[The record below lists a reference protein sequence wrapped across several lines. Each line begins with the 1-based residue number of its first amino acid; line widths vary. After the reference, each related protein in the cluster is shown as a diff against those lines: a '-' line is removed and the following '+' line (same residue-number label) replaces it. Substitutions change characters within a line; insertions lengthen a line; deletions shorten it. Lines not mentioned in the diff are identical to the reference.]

1 MKTVKA
7 TLLKEKD
14 IARKLVRLAHEIIEN
29 NTDLSNIAI
38 VGIRTRGE
46 ILAHRVVEHIQEIS
60 CETISQ
66 GTIDVTFYRDDF
78 RTNLGSPKIGSS
90 SILFEVD
97 GKDVVL
103 VDDVL
108 YSGRTIRAAM
118 DDLCSFGRP
127 ASVQLAVLV
136 DRGHRELPIKADYV
150 GKNYPTSLNEH
161 IHVHVDEVDG
171 EDAVLLMEYGE

>member
-7 TLLKEKD
+7 ALLKEKD

-60 CETISQ
+60 GESISQ

-90 SILFEVD
+90 SILFEVE
-97 GKDVVL
+97 GRNIIL
-103 VDDVL
+103 VDDVI

-118 DDLCSFGRP
+118 EDLFSFGRP

-171 EDAVLLMEYGE
+171 EDTVLLMEYGE

>member
-7 TLLKEKD
+7 ALLKEKD

-60 CETISQ
+60 GESISQ

-90 SILFEVD
+90 SILFEVE
-97 GKDVVL
+97 GRNIIL

-118 DDLCSFGRP
+118 EDLFSFGRP

-150 GKNYPTSLNEH
+150 GKNYPTSFNEH

-171 EDAVLLMEYGE
+171 EDTVLLMEYGE

>member
-29 NTDLSNIAI
+29 NTDLSNMAI

-46 ILAHRVVEHIQEIS
+46 ILAQRVVEHIQEIS
-60 CETISQ
+60 GEAISQ

-78 RTNLGSPKIGSS
+78 RTNLGSPRIGSS
-90 SILFEVD
+90 NILFEVD
-97 GKDVVL
+97 GCDVVL

-108 YSGRTIRAAM
+108 YTGRTIRAAM
-118 DDLCSFGRP
+118 DDLFSFGRP

-150 GKNYPTSLNEH
+150 GKNIPTHEGEH
-161 IHVHVDEVDG
+161 VNVTLTETDEIDSVYLIRSAG
-171 EDAVLLMEYGE
+171 

>member
-60 CETISQ
+60 DQHISQ

-90 SILFEVD
+90 SILFEVE
-97 GKDVVL
+97 GRNIIL

-118 DDLCSFGRP
+118 EDLFSFGRP

-136 DRGHRELPIKADYV
+136 DRGHRELPIRADYV
-150 GKNYPTSLNEH
+150 GKNYPTSINEH

>member
-46 ILAHRVVEHIQEIS
+46 ILAQRVVEHIQEIS
-60 CETISQ
+60 GEAISQ

-78 RTNLGSPKIGSS
+78 RTNLGSPRIGSS
-90 SILFEVD
+90 NILFEVD
-97 GKDVVL
+97 GCDVVL

-108 YSGRTIRAAM
+108 YTGRTIRAAM
-118 DDLCSFGRP
+118 DDLFSFGRP

-161 IHVHVDEVDG
+161 IHVHVNEVDG
-171 EDAVLLMEYGE
+171 EDAVLLMGYGD

>member
-78 RTNLGSPKIGSS
+78 RRNNKQLIPN
-90 SILFEVD
+90 EVNID
-97 GKDVVL
+97 FNIENKHIIL

-108 YSGRTIRAAM
+108 YTGRSIRAAL
-118 DDLCSFGRP
+118 DAINAYGRP
-127 ASVQLAVLV
+127 KSVELV
-136 DRGHRELPIKADYV
+136 ALINRKYNREVPIQPDYTGEDIDTRANDYV
-150 GKNYPTSLNEH
+150 K
-161 IHVHVDEVDG
+161 VDWKDDQCRVWIITDKTE
-171 EDAVLLMEYGE
+171 